1 MAGSKFW
8 ISFNCHE
15 YYVIISHECVYNCC
29 IPLRPPRHDNE
40 MDSIFAISLGVALRL
55 VVDATSHNNNRIG
68 GSLVGLWEGAVLYH
82 FLEKWPSSVDPY
94 VGLGFRLFVD
104 FLLTESIHRLAIVLL
119 WTGLGFIISDVT
131 PAFWY
136 DKNLHRFYRRTR
148 RYIRHFDWN
157 SLKIPLSSTAIS
169 RVRFYDIPS
178 FGPPASSS
186 ASASAPSAPVPRRPS
201 VPGNFP
207 GYSSSTDASSPPTF
221 TVHRPVPATSVPPS
235 ALRSMPRSKPS
246 SSSSV
251 SFEVGPPVPDL
262 PPLDDDDIFVNP
274 GSGARTPKPV
284 PPPIVMPVPD
294 LSRTAS
300 GDPASSTLPIANIDS
315 LPVIDDPRDD
325 DPDPPPPF
333 AEHPDAPS
341 FQPQARHWATEKLS
355 VRNPDEDSPRA
366 SIVSGGSRNSIIF
379 RADLLREQAK
389 SEEKERDRLRTEQK
403 KALAEKRY
411 VDAVK
416 YKVEQEEA
424 SERAM
429 SLHRRAAERFF
440 KGALLHPPPS
450 TQRSFSC
457 GCGTIAHNLQP
468 EDEHTI
474 DVHRLKPEEATR
486 KTEIAIRDALV
497 AGATRLRVICG
508 RGNHSAG
515 KIPVLKLALIAA
527 MEKYVVYSRF
537 IVP

>member
-1 MAGSKFW
+1 
-8 ISFNCHE
+8 
-15 YYVIISHECVYNCC
+15 
-29 IPLRPPRHDNE
+29 
-40 MDSIFAISLGVALRL
+40 MDSIFAITLGVALRL
-55 VVDATSHNNNRIG
+55 VVDATSHHNNRIS

-104 FLLTESIHRLAIVLL
+104 FLLTESVQCLAIVLL

-148 RYIRHFDWN
+148 RFIRHFDWN
-157 SLKIPLSSTAIS
+157 SLKIPLPSSAIS

-178 FGPPASSS
+178 FGPPATTS
-186 ASASAPSAPVPRRPS
+186 ASASASTSAPSAPAPRRPS

-207 GYSSSTDASSPPTF
+207 GSSSSTDASNPPIF
-221 TVHRPVPATSVPPS
+221 TVHRPVPATSVPQS
-235 ALRSMPRSKPS
+235 ALRSGSRSKPS

-251 SFEVGPPVPDL
+251 SFEVGPPTPDL
-262 PPLDDDDIFVNP
+262 PALDDDDLFVHP

-300 GDPASSTLPIANIDS
+300 GDPASSTLPPANIDS
-315 LPVIDDPRDD
+315 LPEIDDPRDD

-333 AEHPDAPS
+333 VERPDDTS
-341 FQPQARHWATEKLS
+341 LQPQPRHWSAEKLS

-366 SIVSGGSRNSIIF
+366 SIISGGNRNSIII
-379 RADLLREQAK
+379 RADLLREQANA
-389 SEEKERDRLRTEQK
+389 EEKARDRLRAEQK

-411 VDAVK
+411 ADAVK
-416 YKVEQEEA
+416 YKVEQDEA

-429 SLHRRAAERFF
+429 TLHRRAADRFF
-440 KGALLHPPPS
+440 K
-450 TQRSFSC
+450 
-457 GCGTIAHNLQP
+457 AHNLQP

-474 DVHRLKPEEATR
+474 DVHRLQSAEATR
-486 KTEIAIRDALV
+486 KTEIAIRDALL
-497 AGATRLRVICG
+497 AGASRLRVICG
-508 RGNHSAG
+508 RESHSRG
-515 KIPVLKLALIAA
+515 KIPVLRHALIGA
-527 MEKYVVYSRF
+527 MERHKIDAEVDPGNPGVINIKLPVS
-537 IVP
+537 

>member
-1 MAGSKFW
+1 
-8 ISFNCHE
+8 
-15 YYVIISHECVYNCC
+15 
-29 IPLRPPRHDNE
+29 

-55 VVDATSHNNNRIG
+55 VVDATSHHNYRIG

-148 RYIRHFDWN
+148 RYIRHFDWD
-157 SLKIPLSSTAIS
+157 SLKIPLSSSAIS

-207 GYSSSTDASSPPTF
+207 GYSSSTDASSPTF
-221 TVHRPVPATSVPPS
+221 TVRRPVPATSVPPS

-262 PPLDDDDIFVNP
+262 PPLDDDDMSVQP

-284 PPPIVMPVPD
+284 PPLIVMPVPD
-294 LSRTAS
+294 LSRTTS
-300 GDPASSTLPIANIDS
+300 GDPASSTLPPANIDS
-315 LPVIDDPRDD
+315 LPEIDDPREDD
-325 DPDPPPPF
+325 SDPPPPF
-333 AEHPDAPS
+333 VEHPDAPN
-341 FQPQARHWATEKLS
+341 FQPQARHWAAEKLS

-366 SIVSGGSRNSIIF
+366 SIVSGGSRNSIII

-389 SEEKERDRLRTEQK
+389 SEEKERDRLRNEQK
-403 KALAEKRY
+403 RALAEKRY
-411 VDAVK
+411 ADAVK

-440 KGALLHPPPS
+440 KGALLHSQPS

-457 GCGTIAHNLQP
+457 GCGTTAHNLQS

-474 DVHRLKPEEATR
+474 DVHRLKPTEATR
-486 KTEIAIRDALV
+486 RTEVAIRDALV

-508 RGNHSAG
+508 RGNHSKG
-515 KIPVLKLALIAA
+515 GIPVLKLALIGA
-527 MEKYVVYSRF
+527 MEQYVVYFLFSVPYLTFGMKTQDRCRGGSR
-537 IVP
+537 